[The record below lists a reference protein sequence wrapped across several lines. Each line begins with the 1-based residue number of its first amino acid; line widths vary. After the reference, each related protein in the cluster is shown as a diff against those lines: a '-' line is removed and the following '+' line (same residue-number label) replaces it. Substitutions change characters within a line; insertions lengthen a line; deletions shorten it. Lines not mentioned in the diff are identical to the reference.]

1 MVLSARGGQGKNPYV
16 LSANPCGSSNG
27 SAISVAANMVAVSL
41 GTETDGS
48 IFCPASFNGA
58 VGIKLIVVTD
68 AVYILNVI
76 IGFDYYD
83 AQATEKHQNTF
94 HAVAICSF
102 SKSMGLK
109 ERDWELQRGAIVADH
124 LEIVNIDEILN
135 PTSSGEAITL
145 VAEFKLSLNAYLKDL
160 VSSPVR
166 SLADVIAFNQK
177 NSSLIM
183 IENKIDALVTP
194 CADVVPVIAIGGYP
208 GISVPVGFDNNGVP
222 FGIAFGGLTGSEPK
236 LIEIAYGFEQATKVR
251 KPPSLKP

>member
-1 MVLSARGGQGKNPYV
+1 MACEWNAYV

-27 SAISVAANMVAVSL
+27 SAISVAANMLAVSL

-48 IFCPASFNGA
+48 ILCPASFNGA
-58 VGIKLIVVTD
+58 VGIKLIVGLTSRASVIPISPRQDTIGWGTVTD

-94 HAVAICSF
+94 HAVAICNF

-109 ERDWELQRGAIVADH
+109 ERDWELQRGAIVVDH
-124 LEIVNIDEILN
+124 LEIANIDEILN

-145 VAEFKLSLNAYLKDL
+145 VAKFKLSLNAYLKDL
-160 VSSPVR
+160 VSLPVR

-177 NSSLIM
+177 NSSLETIKEFGQE
-183 IENKIDALVTP
+183 ILLLAEATNGNGDTEKNALLNL
-194 CADVVPVIAIGGYP
+194 AK
-208 GISVPVGFDNNGVP
+208 
-222 FGIAFGGLTGSEPK
+222 LT
-236 LIEIAYGFEQATKVR
+236 
-251 KPPSLKP
+251 